1 MFRAFRRAEVKAGPL
16 IVLGL
21 LVVATIGFWIWR
33 GSSDGSEK
41 TTWARPEDTFL
52 LYCAAC
58 KKEQNVDT
66 ATGKKLKAEGG
77 KVECPICH
85 KMEATW
91 GSAPPGAPPSQGAPA
106 VQMP

>member
-1 MFRAFRRAEVKAGPL
+1 MDRLFRRAGVKAGPL
-16 IVLGL
+16 IVLV
-21 LVVATIGFWIWR
+21 LVIAATAGFWVWR
-33 GSSDGSEK
+33 GSTQGEEK
-41 TTWARPEDTFL
+41 TSWAKPEDTFL

-66 ATGKKLKAEGG
+66 ATGKKLKAEGN

-85 KMEATW
+85 KMEANW
-91 GSAPPGAPPSQGAPA
+91 GAAPAGAPPSQGGPA